1 MENPRNPH
9 RRQQDNT
16 EPEKREFR
24 HFAKFAS
31 DGTVAAIVEVAV
43 GAPDPVDGEDSV
55 YVDVTDLWPYDFAA
69 VRMPPGQVKHTE
81 RAALKDE
88 LTKHAFKRE

>member
-24 HFAKFAS
+24 HFAKFAP
-31 DGTVAAIVEVAV
+31 DGTVAAIVEVAN
-43 GAPDPVDGEDSV
+43 GAPDPEDGEDST
-55 YVDVTDLWPYDFAA
+55 YVDVTDLWPYDFST
-69 VRMPPGQVKHTE
+69 VHVPPGQVKKSE
-81 RAALKDE
+81 RAALKSE
-88 LTKHAFKRE
+88 LTKHAFPRE